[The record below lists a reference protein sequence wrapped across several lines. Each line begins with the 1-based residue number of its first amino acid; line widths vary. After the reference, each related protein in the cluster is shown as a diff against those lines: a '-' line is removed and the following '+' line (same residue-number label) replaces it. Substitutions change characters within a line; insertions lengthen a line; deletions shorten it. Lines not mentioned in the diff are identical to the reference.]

1 MHDHPDG
8 DGGAVSAV
16 IGGWVAGYA
25 MAVLSTIALTYLA
38 MRPGAARFVG
48 RWLAV
53 DVSKTLVAIP
63 IFVGTTLGWTMAGLI
78 FGSAYKVGGFDTKP
92 GALGA
97 PSWVFVL
104 IIVAI
109 AWLPLPILLMLG
121 RRYWWLWCSM
131 SLAFVGLF
139 GWLMPVLA
147 ER

>member
-1 MHDHPDG
+1 MN
-8 DGGAVSAV
+8 AV

-38 MRPGAARFVG
+38 MRPGAASFMG

-63 IFVGTTLGWTMAGLI
+63 IFVGTTLAWTMAGLI
-78 FGSAYKVGGFDTKP
+78 LGSGYKVGGFENKP

-97 PSWVFVL
+97 PSWAFLL
-104 IIVAI
+104 IVVAL
-109 AWLPLPILLMLG
+109 AWLPLPILVALG
-121 RRYWWLWCSM
+121 RRYWWLWSGM